1 MRFRKRRSILIK
13 RKYIRIIVPILAA
26 IIVLVVILSVS
37 AASRVK
43 QEKEQA
49 IDNIV
54 SLGVVNVGLRGDIG
68 SLCTYNEETHEFEG
82 LEKDVA
88 DEINRRLFGEDI
100 LVNYVSVNSQT
111 KDAMVRVGDLDFALG
126 ASINVK
132 TSGVCFSSS
141 YYADGSAFL
150 VREGDMVSQQELKGR
165 SIAVVQGSYAAGDSE
180 TDEKM
185 NRLES
190 YLKANE
196 IEASVKMYASYPEA
210 MDALRTGFVGSV
222 CANEVFLK
230 RFGKKGMLILPERF
244 MPNRYC
250 LAVSKT
256 NGRLCDVLS
265 DTIKEMKTDGTL
277 DKLIKKWNLVN
288 YASLEE

>member
-13 RKYIRIIVPILAA
+13 KKYIHIIVPLLVA
-26 IIVLVVILSVS
+26 IIFLAVVLSVAS
-37 AASRVK
+37 ANRVR

-49 IDNIV
+49 IDRIG
-54 SLGVVNVGLRGDIG
+54 SLGVINVGLRGDIG
-68 SLCTYNEETHEFEG
+68 SLCTFNEQTQQFEG
-82 LEKDVA
+82 LEKDIV
-88 DEINRRLFGEDI
+88 DEIIRRLFGEDI
-100 LVNYVSVNSQT
+100 LVNYVSVNSET

-165 SIAVVQGSYAAGDSE
+165 SIAVVQGSYAAGDSKE
-180 TDEKM
+180 DEEL

-190 YLKANE
+190 YLKANK
-196 IEASVKMYASYPEA
+196 IEASVKPYASYPEA
-210 MDALRTGFVGSV
+210 IEALRTGFVGGV

-244 MPNRYC
+244 MPNRYSI
-250 LAVSKT
+250 AVSNT
-256 NGRLCDVLS
+256 RGRLCDVLS
-265 DTIKEMKTDGTL
+265 DTISEIKKDGTL
-277 DKLIKKWNLVN
+277 DLLINKWKLVN
-288 YASLEE
+288 YELLEE

>member
-13 RKYIRIIVPILAA
+13 KKYIHIIVPLLVA
-26 IIVLVVILSVS
+26 IIFLVVVLSVAS
-37 AASRVK
+37 ANRVR

-49 IDNIV
+49 IDRIA
-54 SLGVVNVGLRGDIG
+54 SLGVINVGLRGDIG
-68 SLCTYNEETHEFEG
+68 SLCTFNEETQQFEG
-82 LEKDVA
+82 LEKDIA
-88 DEINRRLFGEDI
+88 DEIIHRLFGEDI
-100 LVNYVSVNSQT
+100 LVNYVSVNSET

-165 SIAVVQGSYAAGDSE
+165 SIAVVQGSYASGDSKE
-180 TDEKM
+180 DEEL
-185 NRLES
+185 NRLEL
-190 YLKANE
+190 YLKANK
-196 IEASVKMYASYPEA
+196 IEASVKPYASYPEA
-210 MDALRTGFVGSV
+210 IEALRTGFVGGV

-244 MPNRYC
+244 MPNRYSI
-250 LAVSKT
+250 AVSNT
-256 NGRLCDVLS
+256 RGRLCDVLS
-265 DTIKEMKTDGTL
+265 DTISEIKKDGTL
-277 DKLIKKWNLVN
+277 DLLIDKWNLVN
-288 YASLEE
+288 YELLEE